1 MDIII
6 LLIIILLTI
15 MSEVF
20 VKVNYNIYRK
30 REVKSNYTGKDVCEK
45 ILSSNG
51 INDVEIGKQEGV
63 MTDYYDS
70 RSDVIMLSSEV
81 YEDSSISSVSI
92 AAHECGHV
100 LQYYNNY
107 FPIKLRNMIVPFINF
122 SSKLGYIII
131 IISLFTSISKLYIVG
146 LILISL
152 VIIFQL
158 ITLPIEYDASR
169 RGKKMLMELGIID
182 KDEKRGVRKVLSSA
196 AFTYLASFLSSLLEL
211 IWRIILIKN
220 END

>member
-6 LLIIILLTI
+6 LVVIVLLTI
-15 MSEVF
+15 MSEIF

-152 VIIFQL
+152 VIVFQL